1 MTMKAVVAT
10 NNPMKVI
17 KEKNR
22 HSVAVFFAVVERVM

>member
-17 KEKNR
+17 KEKKPSQR
-22 HSVAVFFAVVERVM
+22 GGFLL